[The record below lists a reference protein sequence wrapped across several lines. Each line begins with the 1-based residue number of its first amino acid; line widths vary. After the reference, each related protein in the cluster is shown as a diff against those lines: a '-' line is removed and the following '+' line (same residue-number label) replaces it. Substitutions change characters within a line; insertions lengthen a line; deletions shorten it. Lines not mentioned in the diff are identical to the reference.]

1 MMTIL
6 INKPSELSKEDFM
19 TQFAG
24 VYEHSDWVAELLWKQ
39 LEVSVEKQCFDTVD
53 AIAAQMR
60 QIVDTASY
68 DLKLALLRAHPDLA
82 GKAALAGELTD
93 DSTSE
98 QAGVGL
104 DELNE
109 EEFQRFQHINDSYKT
124 KFEFPFIMAVK
135 GATKVQIFDG
145 FDVRIDN
152 SVEVE
157 FARAVNEVH
166 KIAGFR
172 LAEK

>member
-1 MMTIL
+1 MTLL
-6 INKPSELSKEDFM
+6 INKPSQLSKNDFM
-19 TQFAG
+19 QEFAG
-24 VYEHSDWVAELLWKQ
+24 VYEHSDWVAELLWEQ
-39 LEVSVEKQCFDTVD
+39 MEVSVERSCFDTIE

-60 QIVDTASY
+60 NIVDTASY

-82 GKAALAGELTD
+82 GKAAMAGELTD

-104 DELNE
+104 DELTE
-109 EEFQRFQHINDSYKT
+109 EEFQRFQHINDSYKA
-124 KFEFPFIMAVK
+124 KFKFPFIMAVK

-145 FDVRIDN
+145 FDGRIDN
-152 SVEVE
+152 SLDEE
-157 FARAVNEVH
+157 FKRAVNEVH

>member
-1 MMTIL
+1 MTIL
-6 INKPSELSKEDFM
+6 KNRPSALSKDEFM
-19 TQFAG
+19 LQFAG
-24 VYEHSDWVAELLWKQ
+24 VYEHSDWVAELLWDQ
-39 LEVSVEKQCFDTVD
+39 IQVSIESECFDTID
-53 AIAAQMR
+53 AISAQMKG
-60 QIVDTASY
+60 IVDTASY

-104 DELNE
+104 DQLSE

-135 GATKVQIFDG
+135 GATKTQIFDG
-145 FDVRIDN
+145 FESRIDN
-152 SVEVE
+152 SIDVE
-157 FARAVNEVH
+157 FTRAVNEVH

-172 LAEK
+172 LADK

>member
-1 MMTIL
+1 MTIL
-6 INKPSELSKEDFM
+6 KNKPSVLSKAEFM
-19 TQFAG
+19 NQFAG
-24 VYEHSDWVAELLWKQ
+24 VYEHSDWVAELLWEQ
-39 LEVSVEKQCFDTVD
+39 LEVSVERNCFDTVD
-53 AIAAQMR
+53 AISAQMR
-60 QIVDTASY
+60 NIVDTASY

-109 EEFQRFQHINDSYKT
+109 EEFQRFQHINDSYKA

-145 FDVRIDN
+145 FDSRIDN